1 MTNPLD
7 TLRHCLAEEARQP
20 VAPSAA
26 QVVNAVR
33 QRHGDAVSAVLFYGS
48 CLRATDS
55 APAAEAGVVDLYVL
69 VERYRDLYGAGLAAL
84 ANAILPPNVFYVETA
99 TDAGTV
105 RAKYAVVTLGRFRR
119 DTSRAAFHPSL
130 WARFCQ
136 PVRLVYA
143 RDDSVRESVVDA
155 LAGAVVAM
163 VGRTAPLME
172 DDFTAAELWQRAF
185 RETYRTELRV
195 EGVDRARQLYA
206 WSTARY
212 DKLTGSALAAAGLAP
227 VPGPAGGD
235 APYRIALTAFERL
248 RARLA
253 WAARRWVGKPLTVL
267 RLIKS
272 AFTFDGAVDY
282 ILWKIERHSGIRPR
296 VTAWQRRHPILASPL
311 LVWRLYRQRALR

>member
-1 MTNPLD
+1 MTSHLD
-7 TLRHCLAEEARQP
+7 TLCHYLAEEARQP

-26 QVVNAVR
+26 QVVTAVR
-33 QRHGDAVSAVLFYGS
+33 RRHGDAVSAVLFYGS
-48 CLRATDS
+48 CLRAADS
-55 APAAEAGVVDLYVL
+55 AAAADGGVVDLYVL

-84 ANAILPPNVFYVETA
+84 ANAILPHNVFYVETA

-136 PVRLVYA
+136 PARLVYA
-143 RDDSVRESVVDA
+143 RDDSVREAVVGA

-206 WSTARY
+206 WSAARY
-212 DKLTGSALAAAGLAP
+212 DKLTGPALAAAGLAP
-227 VPGPAGGD
+227 APAGHG
-235 APYRIALTAFERL
+235 ARYRIALTAFERW
-248 RARLA
+248 RGRLA